1 MTPNEPNEVEQDE
14 QPDEPDDVER
24 EAAPEPTDEPG
35 DDHTAEE

>member
-1 MTPNEPNEVEQDE
+1 MTPTEPDETATEVEE
-14 QPDEPDDVER
+14 TEPVEP